1 MNEKSNP
8 MPMMYKTIPAVA
20 ELNKVP
26 GFDPLKFLRHK
37 VSRKTNEEML
47 QLELPYQKLW
57 FRLRHP
63 QGRMKLTTLRI
74 TEQLAIMEARVYLD
88 RSDAE
93 PISSYISQHS
103 AEEGTDYVQA
113 AQDEALSAA
122 LSDAGFGLQ
131 FADVA
136 VDSTGKVFGSSIP
149 LSGTAPIQQPMPNAA
164 QRPVEALGAALRQSG
179 GEVHARPERAPQNAV
194 EGRNAPARPAPIQKP
209 AAKPVQNEQ
218 PPVSPVQPVVQ
229 QMVAE
234 EKENMDTLPAGK
246 VEENAPN
253 MELPVPSREVTLD
266 SSPKQDD
273 ASEQPAAS
281 VFQSDE
287 PEELPV
293 APVVQQEAPD
303 QPVAPSYTESTPVE
317 DILKVMTFEEAQ
329 NVVVDSGLSKGKT
342 MATVAKERPV
352 SLKFYLTPGNK
363 STNNIVRA
371 AAQIML
377 DGKEKRQFITY
388 NSLIQKWS
396 ESKLDRLDWKR
407 QYWYTKAYWISD
419 EDETSIQA
427 YLNINKKAVEAIRQ
441 FQRDV
446 RDEQLE
452 QRHRRETDPWD
463 KDMEQVPELPKDW
476 SRWVDK
482 VAIRQNYIYY
492 HYKKGGAKT
501 GYCTYCEKEVP
512 IKVHPHHNQQGRCIC
527 CRHPV
532 VFKAYGRAGYMQ
544 TEKHFAYLIQ
554 RCKDGFVVREFQA
567 DRTYGKESLPNSK
580 LYCQEIRRTIY
591 DRERKPRTYYWG
603 LYKQRNMRWISGSP
617 CSYSWSGSHDG
628 RVYGKTL
635 PTLEQQELR
644 CTGLVN
650 WIRKQKSVDP
660 EKYLAVLERIPQ
672 MEQISKVNL
681 PKLTKECFSSCGTVS
696 ELIKNHSAGSLIK
709 ALGLDSRRF
718 QRLRLHNGGCD
729 LLRWLQYEKG
739 IGREIPDN
747 VLLWMCQQ
755 DIEPGDVQF
764 IADRMSMVQV
774 YNYVR
779 RQMPSFR
786 RNSHEVLRTWE
797 DYLSMA
803 KKLHMNVYDEIVYRT
818 RKLRRRHDDLVLK
831 CQEKDIE
838 LQAEEMEEKFP
849 HVNAICQEI
858 KAKYEYAD
866 ADYMVVVPDG
876 ILDIITEGRA
886 LHHCAGS
893 SDRYW
898 DRIERRESFVVF
910 LRKTAD
916 PFHAYY
922 TLEVE
927 PDGTVRQK
935 RTEYDRQKKDIEQAT
950 EFLQK
955 WQRVITA
962 RLTESDKAMA
972 AESRILREKEF
983 IQLKKDRVI
992 IHTGHLAGRLL
1003 ADVLMADLMENTD
1016 SIQSPVLAAAA

>member
-1 MNEKSNP
+1 M
-8 MPMMYKTIPAVA
+8 
-20 ELNKVP
+20 
-26 GFDPLKFLRHK
+26 
-37 VSRKTNEEML
+37 
-47 QLELPYQKLW
+47 
-57 FRLRHP
+57 
-63 QGRMKLTTLRI
+63 
-74 TEQLAIMEARVYLD
+74 
-88 RSDAE
+88 
-93 PISSYISQHS
+93 
-103 AEEGTDYVQA
+103 
-113 AQDEALSAA
+113 
-122 LSDAGFGLQ
+122 
-131 FADVA
+131 
-136 VDSTGKVFGSSIP
+136 
-149 LSGTAPIQQPMPNAA
+149 
-164 QRPVEALGAALRQSG
+164 
-179 GEVHARPERAPQNAV
+179 
-194 EGRNAPARPAPIQKP
+194 
-209 AAKPVQNEQ
+209 
-218 PPVSPVQPVVQ
+218 
-229 QMVAE
+229 
-234 EKENMDTLPAGK
+234 
-246 VEENAPN
+246 
-253 MELPVPSREVTLD
+253 RE
-266 SSPKQDD
+266 
-273 ASEQPAAS
+273 
-281 VFQSDE
+281 
-287 PEELPV
+287 
-293 APVVQQEAPD
+293 
-303 QPVAPSYTESTPVE
+303 
-317 DILKVMTFEEAQ
+317 
-329 NVVVDSGLSKGKT
+329 
-342 MATVAKERPV
+342 
-352 SLKFYLTPGNK
+352 
-363 STNNIVRA
+363 
-371 AAQIML
+371 
-377 DGKEKRQFITY
+377 
-388 NSLIQKWS
+388 
-396 ESKLDRLDWKR
+396 
-407 QYWYTKAYWISD
+407 
-419 EDETSIQA
+419 
-427 YLNINKKAVEAIRQ
+427 
-441 FQRDV
+441 
-446 RDEQLE
+446 EQLE

-476 SRWVDK
+476 NRWVDK

-512 IKVHPHHNQQGRCIC
+512 IKVHPHHNQQGRCSC

-554 RCKDGFVVREFQA
+554 RCKEGFVVREFQA

-603 LYKQRNMRWISGSP
+603 L
-617 CSYSWSGSHDG
+617 
-628 RVYGKTL
+628 
-635 PTLEQQELR
+635 
-644 CTGLVN
+644 
-650 WIRKQKSVDP
+650 QKSVDP

-739 IGREIPDN
+739 TDREIPDN

-755 DIEPGDVQF
+755 NISPRDVQF

-803 KKLHMNVYDEIVYRT
+803 KKLHMDVYDEIVYRT

-898 DRIERRESFVVF
+898 DRIERRESFVMF

-962 RLTESDKAMA
+962 RLTESDKALA

-1016 SIQSPVLAAAA
+1016 SIQSPALAAAA

>member
-1 MNEKSNP
+1 MGVFSEIAMEQQNSMFDSSAAFEDDE
-8 MPMMYKTIPAVA
+8 AF
-20 ELNKVP
+20 EL
-26 GFDPLKFLRHK
+26 
-37 VSRKTNEEML
+37 EEM
-47 QLELPYQKLW
+47 ESLPV
-57 FRLRHP
+57 P
-63 QGRMKLTTLRI
+63 PVGTDTVPVSAASVSAGE
-74 TEQLAIMEARVYLD
+74 TALA
-88 RSDAE
+88 DAE
-93 PISSYISQHS
+93 EEPADEVAPAGEEKS
-103 AEEGTDYVQA
+103 AEEGNSAQPPA
-113 AQDEALSAA
+113 AEDEEKKRAEHEAA
-122 LSDAGFGLQ
+122 E
-131 FADVA
+131 
-136 VDSTGKVFGSSIP
+136 
-149 LSGTAPIQQPMPNAA
+149 A
-164 QRPVEALGAALRQSG
+164 QRKAEFDAKQQAKKAAEQEQIARLEAMSDE
-179 GEVHARPERAPQNAV
+179 EV
-194 EGRNAPARPAPIQKP
+194 I
-209 AAKPVQNEQ
+209 
-218 PPVSPVQPVVQ
+218 
-229 QMVAE
+229 
-234 EKENMDTLPAGK
+234 
-246 VEENAPN
+246 
-253 MELPVPSREVTLD
+253 
-266 SSPKQDD
+266 
-273 ASEQPAAS
+273 AAS
-281 VFQSDE
+281 TQRV
-287 PEELPV
+287 
-293 APVVQQEAPD
+293 
-303 QPVAPSYTESTPVE
+303 STDVE
-317 DILKVMTFEEAQ
+317 KLTRRNM
-329 NVVVDSGLSKGKT
+329 
-342 MATVAKERPV
+342 KECV
-352 SLKFYLTPGNK
+352 SEH
-363 STNNIVRA
+363 I
-371 AAQIML
+371 QML
-377 DGKEKRQFITY
+377 C
-388 NSLIQKWS
+388 
-396 ESKLDRLDWKR
+396 
-407 QYWYTKAYWISD
+407 
-419 EDETSIQA
+419 IQA

-672 MEQISKVNL
+672 MEQISKASL
-681 PKLTKECFSSCGTVS
+681 PKLTRECFSSCGTVS

-739 IGREIPDN
+739 TGREIPDN
-747 VLLWMCQQ
+747 VLLWMYQQ
-755 DIEPGDVQF
+755 DIKPRDVQF

-803 KKLHMNVYDEIVYRT
+803 KKLHMDVYDEIVYRT

-858 KAKYEYAD
+858 KTKYEYAD
-866 ADYMVVVPDG
+866 ADYMVVVPSG

-886 LHHCAGS
+886 LHHCVGS

-898 DRIERRESFVVF
+898 DRIERRESFVMF
-910 LRKTAD
+910 LRKTDD

-955 WQRVITA
+955 WQRVVTA
-962 RLTESDKAMA
+962 RLTESDKALA
-972 AESRILREKEF
+972 AESRVLREKEF

-992 IHTGHLAGRLL
+992 IHTGHLAGKLL
-1003 ADVLMADLMENTD
+1003 VDVLMADLMENTD
-1016 SIQSPVLAAAA
+1016 SIQSPALAAAA